1 MHLIFENIKMSSGI
15 QLPEVFLFG
24 LKLKRESMRSWVGG
38 IAEDLR
44 QKNHIKWKCIKM
56 ICVSLSSEYL
66 SPGFVCLFVF
76 QVKRKLY

>member
-1 MHLIFENIKMSSGI
+1 MSNGI

-24 LKLKRESMRSWVGG
+24 PKLQRESMRSWIGG

-44 QKNHIKWKCIKM
+44 EKNHIKLKCIKM
-56 ICVSLSSEYL
+56 ICVSLSSEYV

-76 QVKRKLY
+76 QVTHKLD

>member
-1 MHLIFENIKMSSGI
+1 MHLIFENIETSNGI

-24 LKLKRESMRSWVGG
+24 RKLQRESMRSWIGG

-44 QKNHIKWKCIKM
+44 EKNHVKWKCIKM

-66 SPGFVCLFVF
+66 LPVFVCLFF
-76 QVKRKLY
+76 K